1 MDEKD
6 ERDERIVTPKLREE
20 DALFESNIR
29 PRYLKEYLGQ
39 TKAKEKI
46 GVFMEAARRRKEAL
60 DHVLLYGPP
69 GLGKTT
75 LAHIVANELGV
86 RIHATSGPVI
96 ERIADLAS
104 ILTHLDERD
113 VFFIDEIHRL
123 NRIVEEYLYSAMEDY
138 KIDLMI
144 GEGPTAKSMKIGLH
158 KFTLIGATT
167 RTGLITSPLRSRFGV
182 DLRLDY
188 YTTEELEEIIKRSA
202 RILGVKITD
211 DGAHEVADRARG
223 TPRVANRLLRRVRD
237 FAEVKADG
245 VINLDVAQ
253 SALDLLEVDTLGLD
267 NIDRAILSMI
277 IQKFKGGPV
286 GIETIAAA
294 VSEDKDT
301 IEDVYEPYLLR
312 QGLLAKTPRGRTATL
327 LAYSHLKIKPLH
339 EQSGL
344 FNN

>member
-1 MDEKD
+1 MDERN
-6 ERDERIVTPKLREE
+6 ERDERIVTPKLQEE

-39 TKAKEKI
+39 TKAKEKV
-46 GVFMEAARRRKEAL
+46 GVFIEAARRRKEAL

-104 ILTHLDERD
+104 ILTHLNERD

-144 GEGPTAKSMKIGLH
+144 GEGPTAKSMKISLH

-182 DLRLDY
+182 DMRLDY
-188 YTTEELEEIIKRSA
+188 YTPEELEAIIKRTA

-211 DGAHEVADRARG
+211 EGAHEVAHRARG
-223 TPRVANRLLRRVRD
+223 TPRIANRLLSRVRD
-237 FAEVKADG
+237 FAEVRADG
-245 VINLDVAQ
+245 VIKLDVAEN
-253 SALDLLEVDTLGLD
+253 ALDMLEVDSLGLD
-267 NIDRAILSMI
+267 NIDRAILSTI
-277 IQKFKGGPV
+277 IEKFKGGPV

-312 QGLLAKTPRGRTATL
+312 QGLLAKTPRGRTVTS
-327 LAYSHLKIKPLH
+327 LAYAHLKIKPLR
-339 EQSGL
+339 EQSEL
-344 FNN
+344 FKY